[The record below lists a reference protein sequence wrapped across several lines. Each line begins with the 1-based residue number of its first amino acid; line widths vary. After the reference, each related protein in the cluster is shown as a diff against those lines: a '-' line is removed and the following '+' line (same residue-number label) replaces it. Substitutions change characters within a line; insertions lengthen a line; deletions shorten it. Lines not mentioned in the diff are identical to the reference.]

1 MMDINIYMM
10 DIYMMYIYMMCI
22 LYIYMYV
29 KYIFH
34 MYQVIAANQNI
45 DLSIRSVSLVIEL
58 PSIRKSGK
66 SKEQR

>member
-1 MMDINIYMM
+1 MMCV
-10 DIYMMYIYMMCI
+10 YIY
-22 LYIYMYV
+22 V
-29 KYIFH
+29 TYIFY

-66 SKEQR
+66 SKE